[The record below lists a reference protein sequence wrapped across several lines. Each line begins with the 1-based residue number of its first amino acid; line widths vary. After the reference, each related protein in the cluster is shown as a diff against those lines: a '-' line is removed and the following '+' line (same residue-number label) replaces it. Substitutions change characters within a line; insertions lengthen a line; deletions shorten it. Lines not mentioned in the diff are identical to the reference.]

1 MIVVINS
8 VVEKGLIVSG
18 GWYKAKG
25 DGAGF
30 LSRCCPGTPG
40 PAQRIRGAGL
50 DTSQRPELT
59 ALLGGGPV
67 PVIGKRVMLI
77 KSS

>member
-25 DGAGF
+25 GGAGF
-30 LSRCCPGTPG
+30 PAGAAQGAQGRRRGYGVLVWTP
-40 PAQRIRGAGL
+40 ARDR
-50 DTSQRPELT
+50 SS
-59 ALLGGGPV
+59 LGGGPV